1 MEEKLKSVTWGKYL
15 DTDIDSVTLF
25 WDNGKFRSFV
35 GEFDVPW
42 EELHS
47 VYYSRSEDGKIEKWI
62 EIVNPQDVVEH
73 EDATLP
79 DITVQVNGSKY
90 PLRDIIVQL
99 VKEHE
104 TTNQDD

>member
-1 MEEKLKSVTWGKYL
+1 MEKEIDSVVWNRDSG
-15 DTDIDSVTLF
+15 IDSVTITFEYYDKRHL
-25 WDNGKFRSFV
+25 V
-35 GEFDVPW
+35 GEFEVPW
-42 EELHS
+42 EEMHS
-47 VYYSRSEDGKIEKWI
+47 VYYSAKDTDGSWVWV

-90 PLRDIIVQL
+90 PLRDVIVQL

-104 TTNQDD
+104 TTDQDE